1 MKKHIVLIN
10 TWRTISSVGGTEK
23 VLCDMANALTEHSY
37 NVTIICFETKK
48 GQPAFPL
55 NKEVRFINVFD
66 KFPLKSIK
74 LTAYEKLKCFS
85 LSKIKRKKISLYSAI
100 TKVIKRHQD
109 DIKYYTKNRFVYIFH
124 PRIIISY
131 Q

>member
-48 GQPAFPL
+48 GQPAFP
-55 NKEVRFINVFD
+55 
-66 KFPLKSIK
+66 PL
-74 LTAYEKLKCFS
+74 
-85 LSKIKRKKISLYSAI
+85 IKRLDSSMFLINF
-100 TKVIKRHQD
+100 R
-109 DIKYYTKNRFVYIFH
+109 
-124 PRIIISY
+124 
-131 Q
+131 

>member
-48 GQPAFPL
+48 GQPAFP
-55 NKEVRFINVFD
+55 
-66 KFPLKSIK
+66 P
-74 LTAYEKLKCFS
+74 
-85 LSKIKRKKISLYSAI
+85 
-100 TKVIKRHQD
+100 
-109 DIKYYTKNRFVYIFH
+109 
-124 PRIIISY
+124 PP
-131 Q
+131 